1 MDTLKKYDL
10 MQKIVHELDDLH
22 NTQQALIQK
31 IGKIEV
37 DNFDLADKKLEKDLP
52 DIHQRI
58 ADNLDTISGIIAYF
72 NDKADSFRDKNN
84 IDALREKQ
92 AIDEASK

>member
-10 MQKIVHELDDLH
+10 MQKIVRELDDLH
-22 NTQQALIQK
+22 STQQALIQK

-37 DNFDLADKKLEKDLP
+37 DNFDLSDKKLEKDLP

-58 ADNLDTISGIIAYF
+58 ADNIETIEGIIEYF
-72 NDKADSFRDKNN
+72 NEKTDNFGDKNKV
-84 IDALREKQ
+84 DALRQQQ
-92 AIDEASK
+92 AIDEANN

>member
-10 MQKIVHELDDLH
+10 MQKIVRELDDLH
-22 NTQQALIQK
+22 NTQQALLQK

-37 DNFDLADKKLEKDLP
+37 DNFDLSDKKLEKDLP

-58 ADNLDTISGIIAYF
+58 ADNLETISGIIDYF
-72 NDKADSFRDKNN
+72 NEKTDSFADKNK
-84 IDALREKQ
+84 IDALRQQQ
-92 AIDEASK
+92 AIDEANS

>member
-10 MQKIVHELDDLH
+10 MQKIVRELDDLH

-58 ADNLDTISGIIAYF
+58 ADNLDTISDIIAYF